1 VAHPFQRLDMPS
13 VDLAPD
19 RHLGN
24 SQDARRF
31 FQFICEAWETITLAV
46 SYLSRFVLVCF
57 HKLTLPQT

>member
-1 VAHPFQRLDMPS
+1 MPG